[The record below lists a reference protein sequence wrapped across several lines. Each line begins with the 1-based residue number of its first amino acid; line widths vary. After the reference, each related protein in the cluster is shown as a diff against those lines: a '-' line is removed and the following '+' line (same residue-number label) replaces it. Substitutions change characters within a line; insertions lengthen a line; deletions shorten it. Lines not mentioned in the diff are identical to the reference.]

1 MPKVRTIYN
10 PGVAMVYVIKNT
22 RTGETANA
30 ATCGIKDVDFKP
42 WRSPKGTP
50 KGQEFFKMKLGS
62 KKDGFKSITFLN
74 SSMQS
79 SCISDDG
86 EWEFIGIRPDGG
98 TIPKLTDPTPINN
111 KKSTVEYAHLSKK
124 VKTSIEKVNNNELN
138 VNKNQ
143 IHATIQNEEFVDM
156 TEMNKILN

>member
-22 RTGETANA
+22 RTGETATA

-74 SSMQS
+74 SSMQN
-79 SCISDDG
+79 SCLSDDG
-86 EWEFIGIRPDGG
+86 EWEFTGLRPDGG
-98 TIPKLTDPTPINN
+98 TIPKLTDPRAV
-111 KKSTVEYAHLSKK
+111 KQKSTIEYAQPSKK
-124 VKTSIEKVNNNELN
+124 VKATIEKVENNKLN

-143 IHATIQNEEFVDM
+143 IHATIENEEFVDM